1 MPRNKPESRFVKRV
15 NSREGCWY
23 HSRQDHDP
31 SLTPSNQSNEMVRR
45 HSSPLCLLPATIVED
60 ALQ

>member
-1 MPRNKPESRFVKRV
+1 MPRNKPESRFVQRV

-31 SLTPSNQSNEMVRR
+31 SLTLSNQMKCHVIPDDVKCGMAEYWIWR
-45 HSSPLCLLPATIVED
+45 E
-60 ALQ
+60 